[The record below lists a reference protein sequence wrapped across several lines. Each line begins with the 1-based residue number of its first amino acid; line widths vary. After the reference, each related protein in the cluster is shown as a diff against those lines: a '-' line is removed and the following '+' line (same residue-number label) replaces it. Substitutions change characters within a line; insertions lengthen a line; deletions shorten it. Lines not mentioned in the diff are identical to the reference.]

1 MMISQTIKFVLTFL
15 SAYSFAAVSSASSY
29 TSDPLSSYEKVRV
42 YRCDEENQRITAVIA
57 EPLESLED
65 GLPIRLCFES
75 SPQASFNDVSILKVD
90 EFVFTKKRTPGDLA
104 AAGPTRQIPAII
116 RQKTVDHGVVV
127 SKDVSTLTCEPGAD
141 ICVFETTLTGY
152 FFLTEG
158 TIRGKGKVLMQ
169 RGNEGGRRQLQHID
183 TFEDVILDL
192 DFVGEYEKMPPK
204 QGIMIGI
211 IVTVAI
217 LMCCCCAIFACC
229 GLRICC
235 FNNRGKKRKDIDD
248 DDDDYYYDDGYDIDD
263 MEAAHID
270 DMEAAPVVM
279 VDRIS
284 KNSKRSR
291 KSKIDDFSTDED
303 EEISETHS
311 LDEDEF
317 WVENGSE
324 DYDDVT
330 NSLEEGNFERRESNY
345 KKEKVSTKTKA
356 AVKISKKI
364 PRSITEKN
372 IEREGNF
379 DGEEDY
385 AKRKVV
391 RKSAP
396 PKSPRKKK
404 IVIKAGNLDKKED
417 NAKTKVVTKSAT
429 PKSSKKKKTSPKTEN
444 LDRNIDNAETKIV
457 GKKKKSRPI
466 TEKKHR
472 ESSIGEEGR

>member
-1 MMISQTIKFVLTFL
+1 MISQTIKFVLTFL
-15 SAYSFAAVSSASSY
+15 SAYSFAAVSSSSSY

-330 NSLEEGNFERRESNY
+330 NSLEEGNFDRRESNY

-356 AVKISKKI
+356 AVKISKKKS
-364 PRSITEKN
+364 RSIAEKT
-372 IEREGNF
+372 IEKEGNS

-385 AKRKVV
+385 AKTKVV

-417 NAKTKVVTKSAT
+417 NAKTKVVTQSAT

-466 TEKKHR
+466 TERKHR

>member
-1 MMISQTIKFVLTFL
+1 MISQTIKFVLTFL

-127 SKDVSTLTCEPGAD
+127 SKDVSTLSCEPGAD

-169 RGNEGGRRQLQHID
+169 RGNEGGGRQLQHID

-235 FNNRGKKRKDIDD
+235 FNNRGKKRKDIND

-291 KSKIDDFSTDED
+291 KSKKDDFSTDDD

-324 DYDDVT
+324 DYDDAT

-356 AVKISKKI
+356 AVKISKKNS
-364 PRSITEKN
+364 RSITEKT
-372 IEREGNF
+372 IEKEGNF

-385 AKRKVV
+385 AKTKVV

-404 IVIKAGNLDKKED
+404 TVIKAGNLDKKED
-417 NAKTKVVTKSAT
+417 NAKTKVVTKSAA
-429 PKSSKKKKTSPKTEN
+429 PKSPKKKKTSTKTEN
-444 LDRNIDNAETKIV
+444 SDKNEDNAETKIV
-457 GKKKKSRPI
+457 RKKKKSRPI
-466 TEKKHR
+466 TERKHR